1 LEVKPMKNV
10 LCVILAMVLLMVPS
24 AACQS
29 PAATAGNKPPVV
41 KSFEDMAA
49 PVETKKVEDIEPLPV
64 YPITVED
71 DLGRK
76 VTINKMPAKIISLA
90 PSNTEIL
97 FALNLGDRIIG
108 VTDYC
113 DYPEEA
119 KIKTRVA
126 GYSTPDLEKLVSM
139 QPDLVVAESIH
150 EKTVLPALERLGFT
164 VYVAS
169 ASRIET
175 ILNDISVLGRIN
187 GKTRQ
192 ANNVISAMNL
202 KINSVVDKTRGLSGA
217 QRLRVLYLTW
227 NNPMWTMGAN
237 TYINDI
243 IKKAGGVNIYEADF
257 EKSRAVSLE
266 SIIAKNPQVIFVSG
280 MGTTGDVVYKAVK
293 DEVRLYSVEASVNN
307 HIFKINDANLIERPG
322 PRAADGL
329 IEVAKM
335 VHPEIFPGTKP

>member
-1 LEVKPMKNV
+1 MNKI
-10 LCVILAMVLLMVPS
+10 LCMVLTLILLIFQLASCQVPAAPENSTSGAKVTDGKTSPIATGS
-24 AACQS
+24 AAES
-29 PAATAGNKPPVV
+29 IKIDG
-41 KSFEDMAA
+41 D
-49 PVETKKVEDIEPLPV
+49 DPLPV

-76 VTINKMPAKIISLA
+76 VTINKMPASIVSLA

-119 KIKTRVA
+119 KNKTRVA

-139 QPDLVVAESIH
+139 QPDLVVAESMH

-164 VYVAS
+164 VYVSS
-169 ASRIET
+169 ASRMET
-175 ILNDISVLGRIN
+175 VLNDISVLGRIT

-192 ANNVISAMNL
+192 ANQLIAAMNL
-202 KINSVVDKTRGLSGA
+202 KINSVVDKTRGLSA
-217 QRLRVLYLTW
+217 SQRLRVLYLNW

-243 IKKAGGVNIYEADF
+243 IKKAGGVNIYENDF

-266 SIIAKNPQVIFVSG
+266 SIIAKNPQVILVSG

-293 DEVRLYSVEASVNN
+293 DEVRLYSVEASASNR
-307 HIFKINDANLIERPG
+307 IFKISDANLIERPG
-322 PRAADGL
+322 PRVADGL

-335 VHPEIFPGTKP
+335 VHPEIFAGTK

>member
-1 LEVKPMKNV
+1 LKKL
-10 LCVILAMVLLMVPS
+10 LCVVLMGALMTLQLASCGAPASTENSSHTAKSTDNSVSPIVPAGQ
-24 AACQS
+24 AAAKKADDDS
-29 PAATAGNKPPVV
+29 PPA
-41 KSFEDMAA
+41 
-49 PVETKKVEDIEPLPV
+49 I

-71 DLGRK
+71 DLARK
-76 VTINKMPAKIISLA
+76 ITINKMPIRIVSLA

-97 FALNLGDRIIG
+97 FALGLGDRIIG

-119 KIKTRVA
+119 KTKTRVA
-126 GYSTPDLEKLVSM
+126 GYSTPDLEKLVSI

-169 ASRIET
+169 AYRIET
-175 ILNDISVLGRIN
+175 ILNDISVLGRIT
-187 GKTRQ
+187 GKTTQ
-192 ANNVISAMNL
+192 ANKLIAGMNL
-202 KINSVVDKTRGLSGA
+202 KINSVVDRTAVLPAS
-217 QRLRVLYLTW
+217 QRQRVLYLTW

-266 SIIAKNPQVIFVSG
+266 SIITKNPQVIFVSG

-293 DEVRLYSVEASVNN
+293 DEVRLYSVEAVANN
-307 HIFKINDANLIERPG
+307 RIFKINDANLIERPG
-322 PRAADGL
+322 PRVADGL
-329 IEVAKM
+329 VEVAKL
-335 VHPEIFPGTKP
+335 VHPEIFGGLK